1 MTTVEGINI
10 DTTKTVQKTDTQI
23 SYVPL
28 TSGIWII
35 QGNVTWGLTS
45 TGPLNSSISSSSI
58 SDVTCTVTTFANP
71 RIRYEQGG
79 RTMYN
84 IVVDP
89 PIYVNTYQ
97 TLSRTVTVTSPQN
110 YYLICNSPSTIQSIT
125 GYIFYAIQVA

>member
-1 MTTVEGINI
+1 MSIVEGINYYLNSI
-10 DTTKTVQKTDTQI
+10 SQTDTQI

-35 QGNVTWGLTS
+35 QGNVSWDSTS

-71 RIRYEQGG
+71 RTVIGYYASQP
-79 RTMYN
+79 T
-84 IVVDP
+84 
-89 PIYVNTYQ
+89 YVNTYQ

-110 YYLICNSPSTIQSIT
+110 YYLICNSPSGIQTIT
-125 GYIFYAIQVA
+125 GYNFYAVQAA